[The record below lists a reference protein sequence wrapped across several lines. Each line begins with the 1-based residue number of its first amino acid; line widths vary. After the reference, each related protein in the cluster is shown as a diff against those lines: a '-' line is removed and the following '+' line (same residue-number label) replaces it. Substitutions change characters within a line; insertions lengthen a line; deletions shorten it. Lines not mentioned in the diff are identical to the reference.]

1 MILAFCV
8 AAREFAS
15 MGRRL
20 FSRRLGDIGTRSRL
34 QTDLLCQRLKLDGRN
49 SNGLAGRAWNSVSSD
64 TTVMPSPARPMAMLP
79 AAGSALCRPTVRLAE
94 LMLSLP
100 TCIAQALA
108 CVGCQQDADGAIV
121 NVVAT
126 ISMQAAVVACGRQG
140 STRFSA
146 NYIHKRWLA
155 PGVTTVPYVAEHRL
169 TTALPMPRTGSS
181 SSQFGTEC
189 PRKLQAGSRTCAAT
203 TRPKDVDTWL
213 KSASATFFSRIRNLL
228 PAGFASMSPIPEAVF
243 DKYTHASSQVS
254 AAMLTARKH
263 PFRGRAY
270 EEGSLQN
277 ERGPANRGLGLL
289 GRWPL
294 DQ

>member
-1 MILAFCV
+1 MILAFYV

-15 MGRRL
+15 MAVGCFLAASVTSARAVACKPCMAGRPPL
-20 FSRRLGDIGTRSRL
+20 PAP
-34 QTDLLCQRLKLDGRN
+34 Q
-49 SNGLAGRAWNSVSSD
+49 AGRAQQQ
-64 TTVMPSPARPMAMLP
+64 RPGRQGP
-79 AAGSALCRPTVRLAE
+79 TLCRPTVRLAE

-189 PRKLQAGSRTCAAT
+189 LRRLQAG
-203 TRPKDVDTWL
+203 
-213 KSASATFFSRIRNLL
+213 
-228 PAGFASMSPIPEAVF
+228 
-243 DKYTHASSQVS
+243 
-254 AAMLTARKH
+254 
-263 PFRGRAY
+263 
-270 EEGSLQN
+270 
-277 ERGPANRGLGLL
+277 
-289 GRWPL
+289 
-294 DQ
+294 

>member
-34 QTDLLCQRLKLDGRN
+34 QTLDGRPT
-49 SNGLAGRAWNSVSSD
+49 SSASASSWMGATATAWPAGPYPLQADSSPWR
-64 TTVMPSPARPMAMLP
+64 THALSAHVHLP
-79 AAGSALCRPTVRLAE
+79 KPLLVWDVRR
-94 LMLSLP
+94 M
-100 TCIAQALA
+100 T
-108 CVGCQQDADGAIV
+108 DGAIV

-189 PRKLQAGSRTCAAT
+189 LRRLQAG
-203 TRPKDVDTWL
+203 
-213 KSASATFFSRIRNLL
+213 
-228 PAGFASMSPIPEAVF
+228 
-243 DKYTHASSQVS
+243 
-254 AAMLTARKH
+254 
-263 PFRGRAY
+263 
-270 EEGSLQN
+270 
-277 ERGPANRGLGLL
+277 
-289 GRWPL
+289 
-294 DQ
+294 